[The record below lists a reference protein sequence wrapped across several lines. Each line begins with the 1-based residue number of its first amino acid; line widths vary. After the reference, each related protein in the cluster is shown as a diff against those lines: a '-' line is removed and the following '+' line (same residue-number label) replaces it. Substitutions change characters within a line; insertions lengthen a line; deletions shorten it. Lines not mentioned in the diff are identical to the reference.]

1 MASPIPATRTA
12 VPPWM
17 PRPASRGSASQLAV
31 LQKGSS
37 KESFSDFYEGLS
49 EEAGKALQKIE
60 HTVSF
65 PAGAIIFMEG
75 HPARGVYI
83 LRQGRAK
90 LLTTNSDG
98 RTMILKIATQRSEER
113 RVGKE

>member
-1 MASPIPATRTA
+1 DRNVTGVQTCALPI
-12 VPPWM
+12 
-17 PRPASRGSASQLAV
+17 
-31 LQKGSS
+31 
-37 KESFSDFYEGLS
+37 SDFYEGLS

-98 RTMILKIATQRSEER
+98 RTMILKIATPGEEIGR
-113 RVGKE
+113 ASCRETEQVEG